1 MNRYEQKTREICTIS
16 KQELPPHQIE
26 QIVQVAVTMEL
37 DNMPLTEECYKENL
51 E

>member
-1 MNRYEQKTREICTIS
+1 MNEKQGRYALYQNKS
-16 KQELPPHQIE
+16 YPHQIE